1 MKLFVKTKDKKY
13 PIYFSLN
20 SHINIKKILIKNNIN
35 PKKLMV
41 VYDKNVPKNII
52 SKFKHTLK
60 EGENIFLGLNVSE
73 KIKNLNTVKIIL
85 DILGKNNFNRNDSM
99 ICIGGGIAGDI
110 CAFAASIYKR
120 GLKFVN
126 IPTTL
131 LSQVDSSIGGKTG
144 INNFSGK
151 NMIGTFCQPNVV
163 ITDITFLK
171 SLPKREMIC
180 GYAEILKHSIIKDLT
195 FFNWLKKN
203 THLIL
208 SRKSKELIYAI
219 KKSCK
224 IKIYFVKRDVNE
236 KSLRMILNFGHTF
249 AHAIEAK
256 NNYSKKLSHGEAVLT
271 GIILATRLSVIKK
284 VCSVKSLIEI
294 MSIYTNNNLD
304 YTFKNF
310 SNQRKI
316 NSLIPFIKNDKKN
329 DDDKINFVLLK
340 KIGKTT
346 TPGKFKIQILDL
358 KNQSKS
364 IFQY

>member
-13 PIYFSLN
+13 PIYFSVN

-41 VYDKNVPKNII
+41 VYDKNVPENITN
-52 SKFKHTLK
+52 KFKHTLK

-73 KIKNLNTVKIIL
+73 KIKNLNTVKTIL

-180 GYAEILKHSIIKDLT
+180 GYAEILKHALISDKK
-195 FFNWLKKN
+195 FFIFLKKN
-203 THLIL
+203 LKNIL
-208 SRKSKELIYAI
+208 NLSPNITKRAI
-219 KKSCK
+219 FKSCK
-224 IKIYFVKRDVNE
+224 IKKNIVERDEREIN
-236 KSLRMILNFGHTF
+236 LRKTLNYGHTF
-249 AHAIEAK
+249 AHAFESTLGYT
-256 NNYSKKLSHGEAVLT
+256 NKLNHGEAVLL
-271 GIILATRLSVIKK
+271 GILVASKFSNNEGFLPKSELELIEGHIKELK
-284 VCSVKSLIEI
+284 YDNLKKYFNKKSVKTIV
-294 MSIYTNNNLD
+294 
-304 YTFKNF
+304 NF
-310 SNQRKI
+310 MAR
-316 NSLIPFIKNDKKN
+316 DKKN
-329 DDDKINFVLLK
+329 YSKNINLILLK
-340 KIGKTT
+340 RVSKPLLNNTYPKIKIE
-346 TPGKFKIQILDL
+346 KFLNTLINK
-358 KNQSKS
+358 
-364 IFQY
+364 

>member
-13 PIYFSLN
+13 PIYFSVN

-35 PKKLMV
+35 LKKLMV
-41 VYDKNVPKNII
+41 VYDKNVPKNITN
-52 SKFKHTLK
+52 KFKHMLK

-73 KIKNLNTVKIIL
+73 KIKNLNTVKTIL

-180 GYAEILKHSIIKDLT
+180 GYAEILKHALISDKKFLI
-195 FFNWLKKN
+195 FLKNNLKN
-203 THLIL
+203 IL
-208 SRKSKELIYAI
+208 NLSPNITKRAI
-219 KKSCK
+219 FKSCK
-224 IKIYFVKRDVNE
+224 IKKNIVERDEREIN
-236 KSLRMILNFGHTF
+236 LRKTLNYGHTF
-249 AHAIEAK
+249 AHAFESTLGYT
-256 NNYSKKLSHGEAVLT
+256 NKLNHGEAVLL
-271 GIILATRLSVIKK
+271 GILVASKFSNNEGFLPKSELELIEGHIKELK
-284 VCSVKSLIEI
+284 YDNLKKYFNKKSVKTIV
-294 MSIYTNNNLD
+294 
-304 YTFKNF
+304 NF
-310 SNQRKI
+310 MAR
-316 NSLIPFIKNDKKN
+316 DKKN
-329 DDDKINFVLLK
+329 YSKNINLILLK
-340 KIGKTT
+340 RVSKPLLNNTYPKIKIE
-346 TPGKFKIQILDL
+346 KFLNTLINK
-358 KNQSKS
+358 
-364 IFQY
+364 

>member
-13 PIYFSLN
+13 PIYFSVN
-20 SHINIKKILIKNNIN
+20 SHINIKKILIKNHIN

-41 VYDKNVPKNII
+41 VYDKNVPKNITN
-52 SKFKHTLK
+52 KFKHKLK

-73 KIKNLNTVKIIL
+73 KIKNLNTVKTIL

-180 GYAEILKHSIIKDLT
+180 GYAEILKHALISDKK
-195 FFNWLKKN
+195 FFLFLKNNLKN
-203 THLIL
+203 IL
-208 SRKSKELIYAI
+208 NLSPNITKRAI
-219 KKSCK
+219 FKSCK
-224 IKIYFVKRDVNE
+224 IKKNIVERDEREIN
-236 KSLRMILNFGHTF
+236 LRKTLNYGHTF
-249 AHAIEAK
+249 AHAFESTLGYT
-256 NNYSKKLSHGEAVLT
+256 NKLNHGEAVLL
-271 GIILATRLSVIKK
+271 GILVASKFSNNEGFLPKSELELIEGHIKELK
-284 VCSVKSLIEI
+284 YDNLKKYFNKKSVKTIV
-294 MSIYTNNNLD
+294 
-304 YTFKNF
+304 NF
-310 SNQRKI
+310 MAR
-316 NSLIPFIKNDKKN
+316 DKKN
-329 DDDKINFVLLK
+329 YSKNINLILLK
-340 KIGKTT
+340 RVSKPLLNNTYPKIKIE
-346 TPGKFKIQILDL
+346 KFLNTLINK
-358 KNQSKS
+358 
-364 IFQY
+364 

>member
-13 PIYFSLN
+13 PIYFSVN

-41 VYDKNVPKNII
+41 VYDKNVPKNFTN
-52 SKFKHTLK
+52 KFKHTLK
-60 EGENIFLGLNVSE
+60 KGENIFLGLNVSE
-73 KIKNLNTVKIIL
+73 KIKNLKTVKTIL

-180 GYAEILKHSIIKDLT
+180 GYAEILKHALISDKK
-195 FFNWLKKN
+195 FFIFLKNNLKN
-203 THLIL
+203 IL
-208 SRKSKELIYAI
+208 NLSPNITKRAI
-219 KKSCK
+219 FKSCK
-224 IKIYFVKRDVNE
+224 IKKNIVERDEREIN
-236 KSLRMILNFGHTF
+236 LRKTLNYGHTF
-249 AHAIEAK
+249 AHAFESTLGYT
-256 NNYSKKLSHGEAVLT
+256 NKLNHGEAVLL
-271 GIILATRLSVIKK
+271 GILVASKFSNNEGFLP
-284 VCSVKSLIEI
+284 KSELELIEGHI
-294 MSIYTNNNLD
+294 KELKYHNLKKYFNKKSIKTIV
-304 YTFKNF
+304 NF
-310 SNQRKI
+310 MAR
-316 NSLIPFIKNDKKN
+316 DKKN
-329 DDDKINFVLLK
+329 YSKNINLILLK
-340 KIGKTT
+340 RVSKPLLNNTYPKIKIE
-346 TPGKFKIQILDL
+346 KFLNTLINK
-358 KNQSKS
+358 
-364 IFQY
+364 

>member
-13 PIYFSLN
+13 PIYFSVN

-35 PKKLMV
+35 LKKLMV
-41 VYDKNVPKNII
+41 VYDKNVPKNITN
-52 SKFKHTLK
+52 KFKHMLK
-60 EGENIFLGLNVSE
+60 DGENIFLGLNVSE
-73 KIKNLNTVKIIL
+73 KIKNLNTVKTIL

-180 GYAEILKHSIIKDLT
+180 GYAEILKHALISDKK
-195 FFNWLKKN
+195 FFLFLKNNLKN
-203 THLIL
+203 IL
-208 SRKSKELIYAI
+208 NLSPKITKTAI
-219 KKSCK
+219 FKSCK
-224 IKIYFVKRDVNE
+224 IKKNIVERDEREIN
-236 KSLRMILNFGHTF
+236 LRKTLNYGHTF
-249 AHAIEAK
+249 AHAFESTLGYT
-256 NNYSKKLSHGEAVLT
+256 NKLNHGEAVLL
-271 GIILATRLSVIKK
+271 GILVAAKFSNNEGFLPKSELELIEGHIKELK
-284 VCSVKSLIEI
+284 YDNLKKYFNKKSVKTIV
-294 MSIYTNNNLD
+294 
-304 YTFKNF
+304 NF
-310 SNQRKI
+310 MVR
-316 NSLIPFIKNDKKN
+316 DKKN
-329 DDDKINFVLLK
+329 YSKNINLILLK
-340 KIGKTT
+340 RVSKPLLNNTYPKIKIE
-346 TPGKFKIQILDL
+346 KFLNTLINK
-358 KNQSKS
+358 
-364 IFQY
+364 

>member
-41 VYDKNVPKNII
+41 VYDKNVPKNITN
-52 SKFKHTLK
+52 KFKHTLK

-73 KIKNLNTVKIIL
+73 KIKNLNTVKTIL

-110 CAFAASIYKR
+110 CAFVASIYKR

-180 GYAEILKHSIIKDLT
+180 GYAEILKHALISDKKFLIFLKNNLKNILNLSPNIIKRAI
-195 FFNWLKKN
+195 F
-203 THLIL
+203 
-208 SRKSKELIYAI
+208 KS
-219 KKSCK
+219 
-224 IKIYFVKRDVNE
+224 
-236 KSLRMILNFGHTF
+236 
-249 AHAIEAK
+249 
-256 NNYSKKLSHGEAVLT
+256 
-271 GIILATRLSVIKK
+271 
-284 VCSVKSLIEI
+284 
-294 MSIYTNNNLD
+294 
-304 YTFKNF
+304 
-310 SNQRKI
+310 
-316 NSLIPFIKNDKKN
+316 
-329 DDDKINFVLLK
+329 
-340 KIGKTT
+340 
-346 TPGKFKIQILDL
+346 
-358 KNQSKS
+358 
-364 IFQY
+364 

>member
-13 PIYFSLN
+13 PIYFSVN
-20 SHINIKKILIKNNIN
+20 SHINIKKILVKNKID

-41 VYDKNVPKNII
+41 VYYKNVPKNITN
-52 SKFKHTLK
+52 KFKHTLK

-73 KIKNLNTVKIIL
+73 KIKNLNTVKTIL
-85 DILGKNNFNRNDSM
+85 NILGKNNFNRNDSM

-180 GYAEILKHSIIKDLT
+180 GYAEILKHALISDKKFLIFLKNNLKNILNLSPNITKRAI
-195 FFNWLKKN
+195 FNRKNKKKN
-203 THLIL
+203 L
-208 SRKSKELIYAI
+208 
-219 KKSCK
+219 
-224 IKIYFVKRDVNE
+224 
-236 KSLRMILNFGHTF
+236 
-249 AHAIEAK
+249 
-256 NNYSKKLSHGEAVLT
+256 
-271 GIILATRLSVIKK
+271 
-284 VCSVKSLIEI
+284 
-294 MSIYTNNNLD
+294 
-304 YTFKNF
+304 
-310 SNQRKI
+310 
-316 NSLIPFIKNDKKN
+316 
-329 DDDKINFVLLK
+329 
-340 KIGKTT
+340 
-346 TPGKFKIQILDL
+346 
-358 KNQSKS
+358 
-364 IFQY
+364 

>member
-41 VYDKNVPKNII
+41 VYDKNVPKNITN
-52 SKFKHTLK
+52 KFKLTLK

-73 KIKNLNTVKIIL
+73 KIKNLNTVKTIL

-180 GYAEILKHSIIKDLT
+180 GYAEILKHALISDKK
-195 FFNWLKKN
+195 FFLFLKNNLKN
-203 THLIL
+203 IL
-208 SRKSKELIYAI
+208 NLSPNITKRAI
-219 KKSCK
+219 FKSCK
-224 IKIYFVKRDVNE
+224 IKKNIVERDEREIN
-236 KSLRMILNFGHTF
+236 LRKTLNYGHTF
-249 AHAIEAK
+249 AHAFESTLGYT
-256 NNYSKKLSHGEAVLT
+256 NKLNHGEAVLL
-271 GIILATRLSVIKK
+271 GILVASKFSNNEGFLPKSELELIEGHIKELK
-284 VCSVKSLIEI
+284 YNNLKKYFNKKSVKTIV
-294 MSIYTNNNLD
+294 
-304 YTFKNF
+304 NF
-310 SNQRKI
+310 MAR
-316 NSLIPFIKNDKKN
+316 DKKN
-329 DDDKINFVLLK
+329 YSKNINLILLK
-340 KIGKTT
+340 RVSKPLLNNTYPKIKIE
-346 TPGKFKIQILDL
+346 KFLNTLIYK
-358 KNQSKS
+358 
-364 IFQY
+364 